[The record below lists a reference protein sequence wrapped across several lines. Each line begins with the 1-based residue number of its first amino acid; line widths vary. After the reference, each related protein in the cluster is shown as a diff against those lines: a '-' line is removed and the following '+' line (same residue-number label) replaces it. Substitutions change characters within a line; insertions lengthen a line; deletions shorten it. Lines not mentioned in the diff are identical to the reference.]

1 MRITFL
7 VLLAAPLVA
16 TAQTPLPYS
25 TGFDNAGQQA
35 GWTQYRTGHLSTSDW
50 GYSAIGS
57 PSAPN
62 HLYHDYPVGGA
73 STDTVRD
80 WYVSPPFDFSTGAT
94 LTCKV
99 NVYTI
104 TGSTMPSDGLK
115 VMLLTGSANPALATV
130 TELYDLLPLV
140 TSTSTYTQLTPIAV
154 PATAGSSRIA
164 FFYQATNNWNT
175 PGIDDVVIAA
185 SGVGIT
191 EQPTGAVEVN
201 VFPNP
206 GTGPFT
212 LEVRDARYVGRS
224 LRLQLYDKRG
234 ALVAERNFRDRARL
248 DVPMAEGTYVYLL
261 RDEQGMELARGL
273 INALR

>member
-50 GYSAIGS
+50 GYSGVGS

-104 TGSTMPSDGLK
+104 
-115 VMLLTGSANPALATV
+115 TGSANPALATV

-224 LRLQLYDKRG
+224 LRVQLYDKRG